1 MKVKHTRLHKKIYV
15 TQGTFILIWSTFTWS
30 MQLLFCYHSRTFLL
44 AKLLASAL
52 PLSYKMSDGGSD
64 TRAQIPVQYYYV
76 FGYYR
81 LMDLFLV
88 LNIDIMFAK
97 FETELF
103 TSIYSIVYQ
112 NIFYSAHCLHEVW
125 TSRIIYMLPRVA
137 RAWLYISSWNLLS
150 QYNEKL
156 FISHYL
162 N

>member
-1 MKVKHTRLHKKIYV
+1 MTLFFTSICLKDRGGWKLNIQDCTKRSMSCREH
-15 TQGTFILIWSTFTWS
+15 FILIWSTFTCS

-64 TRAQIPVQYYYV
+64 TQAQIPVQYYV

-88 LNIDIMFAK
+88 LNIEIMFEK

-103 TSIYSIVYQ
+103 TNIYSVVYQ
-112 NIFYSAHCLHEVW
+112 NIFYSAHSLHDVW
-125 TSRIIYMLPRVA
+125 TSGMLPRFA
-137 RAWLYISSWNLLS
+137 WAWL
-150 QYNEKL
+150 
-156 FISHYL
+156 
-162 N
+162 